1 MSKSASVPTQVRVGV
16 MDSARPGEVV
26 TLQVRHLG
34 AGERFRLAMW
44 RFFWVGFLA
53 LFISNFIL
61 LVIPAPHIHLCSL
74 PIALAL
80 GPFVAFLTWRI
91 RARFDAQTMRCP
103 RCPHDIEVPLN
114 LGGWPARFNCVHCG
128 RMVELS
134 LALESPQ
141 R

>member
-1 MSKSASVPTQVRVGV
+1 MTEKVSVPTQVRVGV

-26 TLQVRHLG
+26 TLQVRHLSL
-34 AGERFRLAMW
+34 GERMRIGSW
-44 RFFWVGFLA
+44 RFLWVGFVA

-80 GPFVAFLTWRI
+80 GPLVGYLSWRI
-91 RARFDAQTMRCP
+91 KARFDAQSMRCP
-103 RCPHDIEVPLN
+103 KCSKDIEVPAQ
-114 LGGWPARFNCVHCG
+114 LGGWPARFNCIHCG

-134 LALESPQ
+134 LALERPAS
-141 R
+141 